1 MPTELFLVF
10 YQRVFSRIK
19 SIHRLSFD
27 MTRLFCNLPLSIGAT
42 LDLPEEKARH
52 VSVLRLSA
60 GENVTL
66 FDGKGGQ
73 YQAKIIKTDRK
84 RTTVEIL
91 SFVPEEMELPYTVIL
106 AQALPEAG
114 KMDWIVEKAVELGV
128 KEIIPVAAQR
138 SVVRLNA
145 DRTEKRMARWRS
157 LIVSAAEQCGRN
169 TLSVL
174 GEPVGL
180 AAFLK
185 KPSTPYRL
193 LFSPRGKTSL
203 AAWAVK
209 QIPQSVTLL
218 IGPEG
223 GFSPEEEE
231 LALQN
236 GVTLLSMGPRVLRTE
251 TAGLAAVSA
260 LNALWEAAST
270 HLLSKAP
277 YERTD

>member
-10 YQRVFSRIK
+10 YQRVFFRIK

-27 MTRLFCNLPLSIGAT
+27 MTRLFCNLPLYVGAT

-52 VSVLRLSA
+52 VSVLRLAA
-60 GENVTL
+60 GENITL

-73 YQAKIIKTDRK
+73 YQAKIMRTDRK
-84 RTTVEIL
+84 RTTVEVL
-91 SFVPEEMELPYTVIL
+91 SFVSEEVELPYSVIL

-114 KMDWIVEKAVELGV
+114 KMDWIVEKAVEMGV
-128 KEIIPVAAQR
+128 TKIVPVTAQR

-157 LIVSAAEQCGRN
+157 LMVCAAEQCGRN

-174 GEPVGL
+174 DEPVGL
-180 AAFLK
+180 EAFLK
-185 KPSTPYRL
+185 QPSTPYRI

-203 AAWAVK
+203 AAWAAE
-209 QIPQSVTLL
+209 QTPQSVTLL

-236 GVTLLSMGPRVLRTE
+236 GVTVLSMGPRILRTE

-260 LNALWEAAST
+260 LNALWETAST
-270 HLLSKAP
+270 RLLSKAN
-277 YERTD
+277 YDRTD